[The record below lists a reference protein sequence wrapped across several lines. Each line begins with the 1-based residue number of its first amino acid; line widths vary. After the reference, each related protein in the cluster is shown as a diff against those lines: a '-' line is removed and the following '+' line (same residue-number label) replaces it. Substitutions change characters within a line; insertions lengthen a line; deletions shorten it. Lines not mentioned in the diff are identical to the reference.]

1 MAKTKRS
8 TTRNMAKTAP
18 QPGGNIRCAMTSNQY
33 EGICQQLCELEGML
47 ELVQAPDGTEFL
59 GLQVGLH
66 IIRKKVKSAQG
77 LMQAAWDR
85 TREAREAA

>member
-1 MAKTKRS
+1 MPKTAKRS
-8 TTRNMAKTAP
+8 TKPVTPAKAD
-18 QPGGNIRCAMTSNQY
+18 NIRCAMTGDKY
-33 EGICQQLCELEGML
+33 EEISQHLSEIEGLL
-47 ELVQAPDGTEFL
+47 ELVWAPDGVDYL

-66 IIRKKVKSAQG
+66 IIRKKVKSAQD